1 MSTWT
6 IFLAVGPEVR
16 SSLAE
21 NSSAAIDRNPFDQM
35 ESECASC
42 CDLILSEERAKMEE
56 GEV

>member
-1 MSTWT
+1 
-6 IFLAVGPEVR
+6 
-16 SSLAE
+16 LAE
-21 NSSAAIDRNPFDQM
+21 NSSAAIDRKPFDQM